1 MKSGAVPYWSCG
13 GEVLTR
19 ALDASGQFVAR
30 PVTADE
36 AGRLIGFYGAE
47 AEGAALRRALAAAA
61 LWRRAA
67 VGAQA
72 RTP

>member
-1 MKSGAVPYWSCG
+1 MKAGEVPYWPCG

-19 ALDASGQFVAR
+19 ALDASGRLVAR

-36 AGRLIGFYGAE
+36 AQRLIGVYGAG
-47 AEGAALRRALAAAA
+47 AEGAALQRALAGAAQ
-61 LWRRAA
+61 WRRAA